1 MAVVEPMRVPLFRA
15 VEASEPALAVG
26 LEQALLRVIRSG
38 RFILGD
44 EVAGFECS
52 LAEYVGARHAVGV
65 SSGTDALVCA
75 LLALGVGA
83 GDEVVT
89 TPFTFVATVEAVLRV
104 GARPVFVDVE
114 LDRGQID
121 AERVES
127 ALTAR
132 TRAVLPVHLFG
143 HPALLGELPVPVV
156 EDAAQALGAKAG
168 ERAVGTLGKVACF
181 SFFPTKTLGG
191 LGDAGALVTQD
202 EALAERVRRLRQHG
216 ARSKHEYVELGGNYR
231 IDALQAAC
239 LRVKLPYLEAWLGER
254 RAIAEAYSA
263 ELAGMAELR
272 LPATLE
278 GTEPA
283 WAHYVVRVLGGAER
297 RDALVRYLMERGVE
311 TAIYYP
317 TPLHLQPVFAHLGYR
332 RGDFPVAERWAREA
346 LALPLFPGLRAEERA
361 RVVDGVHSFFQR

>member
-1 MAVVEPMRVPLFRA
+1 M
-15 VEASEPALAVG
+15 
-26 LEQALLRVIRSG
+26 
-38 RFILGD
+38 
-44 EVAGFECS
+44 
-52 LAEYVGARHAVGV
+52 
-65 SSGTDALVCA
+65 
-75 LLALGVGA
+75 
-83 GDEVVT
+83 
-89 TPFTFVATVEAVLRV
+89 
-104 GARPVFVDVE
+104 
-114 LDRGQID
+114 
-121 AERVES
+121 
-127 ALTAR
+127 
-132 TRAVLPVHLFG
+132 
-143 HPALLGELPVPVV
+143 
-156 EDAAQALGAKAG
+156 
-168 ERAVGTLGKVACF
+168 
-181 SFFPTKTLGG
+181 
-191 LGDAGALVTQD
+191 
-202 EALAERVRRLRQHG
+202 RRLRQHG

-231 IDALQAAC
+231 LDALQAAF
-239 LRVKLPYLEAWLGER
+239 LREKLPRLAAWLGER